1 MEYFFIRIFRSSASD
16 TVDETADILD
26 GINLLVGSQLSEK
39 KLVLMCSNQGSNSET
54 MNRIMLYLEPLITAA
69 AAVPTS
75 ASSAAR
81 ILLLLLLPIRRSE
94 IVLEK

>member
-69 AAVPTS
+69 AVPAS

-81 ILLLLLLPIRRSE
+81 ILLLLLLPIRGAG
-94 IVLEK
+94 IVLEI